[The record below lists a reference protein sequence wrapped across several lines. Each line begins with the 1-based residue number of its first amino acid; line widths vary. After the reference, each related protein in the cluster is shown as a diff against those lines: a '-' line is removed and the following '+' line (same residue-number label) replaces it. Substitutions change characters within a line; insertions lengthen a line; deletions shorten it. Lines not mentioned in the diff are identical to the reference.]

1 MSDANNL
8 AKLIEVIIKAKQEL
22 CYNRMK
28 EMLLCDRT
36 KGSKMRTVMPKTTF
50 MNIDMSMIDPI
61 MTQALRLPVLAKVRL
76 MERLMV
82 VLEQELTNEQA
93 KQPLLPWNGLCA
105 DLGSAPSAEEIDAM
119 RSEAWADFPR
129 SDKVNYQLPC

>member
-1 MSDANNL
+1 M
-8 AKLIEVIIKAKQEL
+8 Q
-22 CYNRMK
+22 
-28 EMLLCDRT
+28 
-36 KGSKMRTVMPKTTF
+36 KTTL

-82 VLEQELTNEQA
+82 VLEQDLINEQA
-93 KQPLLPWNGLCA
+93 KQPLLSWNGLWA

-119 RSEAWADFPR
+119 RSEAWANFPR
-129 SDKVNYQLPC
+129 SDL